1 MIDRLLVMMNSVA
14 SFLASVLSCSPLSYL
29 SPPTTPKN
37 DDEQL
42 MIYTTLSPAQL
53 KSFSFLL
60 LLLRLD
66 SILGII
72 LPHRD
77 PDIREQYRI
86 SDHCR
91 CDRSGGMILLCAPS
105 SALLY
110 RRARGGAYRRN
121 SN

>member
-1 MIDRLLVMMNSVA
+1 MIDRLLVMMNPVA
-14 SFLASVLSCSPLSYL
+14 SFVASVLSCSPLSYL
-29 SPPTTPKN
+29 SPPTSED

-42 MIYTTLSPAQL
+42 MIHTTLSPAQL

-91 CDRSGGMILLCAPS
+91 CDRSGSMILLCAPS